1 MSKIRRDADV
11 ELWSFAT
18 RNAAEAAIQEALE
31 NEQDPEFLSA
41 AGFTA
46 AEMVEA
52 RWQDMT
58 SIHSMITE
66 IEYDDGTFSHM
77 IPDYFW
83 VMVDIAD
90 RANKEND
97 DDE

>member
-11 ELWSFAT
+11 EFWSFTT
-18 RNAAEAAIQEALE
+18 REEAEAAIQEALE

-46 AEMVEA
+46 TEMVEA
-52 RWQDMT
+52 RWQNMT
-58 SIHSMITE
+58 SLHSMITE
-66 IEYDDGTFSHM
+66 IEYDDGTFSYI
-77 IPDYFW
+77 IPDDFW

-90 RANKEND
+90 RANKENE